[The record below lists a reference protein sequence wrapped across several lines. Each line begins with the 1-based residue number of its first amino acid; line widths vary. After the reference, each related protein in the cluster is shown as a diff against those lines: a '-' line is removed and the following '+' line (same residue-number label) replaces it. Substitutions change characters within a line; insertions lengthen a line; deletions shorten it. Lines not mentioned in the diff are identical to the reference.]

1 MITKLTLN
9 TRDEL
14 LVIDLEQVAYL
25 QADGNYTQIHYM
37 AGERL
42 TVSLGLAKMEAL
54 LAGAFPAGQRS
65 PFYRLGRSLIVNQ
78 RYLQNI
84 SLPRQKLVLSD
95 GEGHR
100 HELTVHKALM
110 KEYKEMFVGKKSNI
124 PLRPTGTSPNLG
136 EELLRERNPLQT

>member
-1 MITKLTLN
+1 MVNAKLTLN

-14 LVIDLEQVAYL
+14 LVIDTERIAYM

-42 TVSLGLAKMEAL
+42 VVSLGIAKMEAL
-54 LAGAFPAGQRS
+54 LAGAFPAGTHS
-65 PFYRLGRSLIVNQ
+65 PFYRLGRSFVVNQ

-100 HELTVHKALM
+100 HELTVHKAVL
-110 KEYKEMFVGKKSNI
+110 KEYKDMFTRKAVS
-124 PLRPTGTSPNLG
+124 S
-136 EELLRERNPLQT
+136 